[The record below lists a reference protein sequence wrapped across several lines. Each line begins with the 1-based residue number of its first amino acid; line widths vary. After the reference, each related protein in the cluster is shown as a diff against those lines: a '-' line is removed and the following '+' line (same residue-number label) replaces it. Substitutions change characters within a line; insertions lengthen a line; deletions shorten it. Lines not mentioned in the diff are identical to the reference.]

1 MTSKPLTFA
10 SWVLYTS
17 FGWITGI
24 VLYLLLTSISEQS
37 GLQLHDGQSLVGIG
51 LSAGVG
57 LFQWMLIR
65 KQSESG
71 FKWFWS
77 LFVGMSLPFIMV
89 DLISA
94 AVGLNPHTVALD
106 VQIMGLLCTTI
117 IGASL
122 AGYFQYRFVLDK
134 TEMASNW
141 ITYHSLSWM
150 AGFVPIAVYLGAHTL
165 GITRATAL
173 LIALLG
179 GPLLGYFTARR
190 IVRIFE
196 SHAESY

>member
-1 MTSKPLTFA
+1 MTPKPLTLT

-17 FGWITGI
+17 IGWITGI
-24 VLYLLLTSISEQS
+24 ALYILLTRVSEQL
-37 GLQLHDGQSLVGIG
+37 GLQLHDGQTLIGIG

-65 KQSESG
+65 KQSENG

-94 AVGLNPHTVALD
+94 VVNLNPHAVALD

-141 ITYHSLSWM
+141 ITYQSLSWM
-150 AGFVPIAVYLGAHTL
+150 IGFVPIAIYLGAPTL
-165 GITRATAL
+165 GITQVTAL
-173 LIALLG
+173 LIAVLG
-179 GPLLGYFTARR
+179 GPLMGYFTARR
-190 IVRIFE
+190 IVRIYE
-196 SHAESY
+196 SNVESY